1 MISEATWPV
10 ITTTAIGGLGGNVFH
25 GVGIYSQTQTEISR
39 KKLKKLS
46 QMQIIPKLF
55 HYSNSIPQGKI
66 IPIDSDE
73 SIPPAYLS
81 RTCICRP
88 FKEPRNRF
96 PAWQAGTTTLF
107 VVPARKASWACGI
120 DSWPP

>member
-1 MISEATWPV
+1 V

-55 HYSNSIPQGKI
+55 NYSNSIPQEKI
-66 IPIDSDE
+66 ISKHLNLECNYSIWQPWPIVANTNNFSK
-73 SIPPAYLS
+73 SNVYI
-81 RTCICRP
+81 I
-88 FKEPRNRF
+88 
-96 PAWQAGTTTLF
+96 
-107 VVPARKASWACGI
+107 
-120 DSWPP
+120 